1 MFNATLFYVLFDGYI
16 KSITVDVIKVWKR
29 Y

>member
-1 MFNATLFYVLFDGYI
+1 MFNATLFYVPFDGYI
-16 KSITVDVIKVWKR
+16 KSITFDAIKVWQR